1 MALPSRT
8 DVRLLLRDILK
19 RDGAFHFLACKYG
32 LVFPFHEDLD
42 VGRHGGALSACG
54 PTAVFGVADL
64 QMWFRD
70 RGIEGDHEVS
80 MLGIGFIVDTG
91 SRSC

>member
-8 DVRLLLRDILK
+8 DIRLLLCDILK
-19 RDGAFHFLACKYG
+19 RDGAFHFLACEDG
-32 LVFPFHEDLD
+32 LIFPLHEDLD

-64 QMWFRD
+64 QIWLRD
-70 RGIEGDHEVS
+70 RGIEEDHELS
-80 MLGIGFIVDTG
+80 MLGAGFIVDTG
-91 SRSC
+91 SGSC